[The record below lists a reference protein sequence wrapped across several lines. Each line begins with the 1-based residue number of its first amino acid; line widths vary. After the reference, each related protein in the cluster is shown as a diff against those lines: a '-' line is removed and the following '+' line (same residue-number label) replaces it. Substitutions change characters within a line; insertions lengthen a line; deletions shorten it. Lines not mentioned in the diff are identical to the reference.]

1 MREKVENRSVPANV
15 IIPHVHYRDVLEAI
29 AWLGKALGFE
39 EHFRYGDPSSV
50 SGSQIHLGDA
60 WLMIRRA
67 ASNVQT
73 PAQLGFGTQSLT
85 IFVEDVEGH
94 FERAKAAG
102 AKIVEDPHETEYGE
116 FQFAMLDYEGH
127 HWVVA
132 RHARDAD
139 PASWGATVI
148 NPLHRTAR

>member
-1 MREKVENRSVPANV
+1 MTDNRSVPANV
-15 IIPHVHYRDVLEAI
+15 MIAHVHYRDVLEAV
-29 AWLGKALGFE
+29 AWLCKAFGFE
-39 EHFRYGDPSSV
+39 EHFRYGDPSAV
-50 SGSQIHLGDA
+50 SGAQIHLGDA

-67 ASNVQT
+67 ASNEQT

-85 IFVEDVEGH
+85 IFVEDVEDR

-102 AKIVEDPHETEYGE
+102 AKILEEPHETEYGE
-116 FQFAMLDYEGH
+116 FQFAALDYEGH
-127 HWVVA
+127 HWVFA

-148 NPLHRTAR
+148 NPLRRASR